1 MGFVAGVVGGDA
13 NGSPVSM
20 DGVGDCTGDATRS
33 GRRIGESGGLCNDSG
48 FPVRIEFD
56 SDRRGDEGGREF
68 DSGRRGLSDVP
79 AIRAKRATYLVSL
92 PMKQPGYSFIT
103 SAVNFR

>member
-33 GRRIGESGGLCNDSG
+33 GRRIEESDGLCNDSG
-48 FPVRIEFD
+48 ELVRMEFD
-56 SDRRGDEGGREF
+56 S
-68 DSGRRGLSDVP
+68 P
-79 AIRAKRATYLVSL
+79 LVVASSCVDNN
-92 PMKQPGYSFIT
+92 PTTGV
-103 SAVNFR
+103 AR